1 MKNQLKNLV
10 MFKLGWVACVGLAAA
25 GQPLWATLAVAF
37 VVTLHLAGVPVVVKE
52 ALLLAA
58 SAVIGLAWESLL
70 VWSGLLSYPASGEVA
85 PLAPYWIVAMWVL
98 FATTIN
104 HGLRWAKR
112 SWMIAAVAG
121 MVGGPMAFYG
131 GAAMGAVEFSH
142 TLLALAAI
150 GAGWA
155 VLMPLLTLIADT
167 IIDSD
172 WLEPR
177 EAPRPARLLPIFE
190 RRLGGER

>member
-1 MKNQLKNLV
+1 MKSQLKNLV
-10 MFKLGWVACVGLAAA
+10 MFKLGWIACVGLAAA
-25 GQPLWATLAVAF
+25 GQPLWATLAVAL

-70 VWSGLLSYPASGEVA
+70 VWSGLLSYPASGELA

-112 SWMIAAVAG
+112 SWMIAAIAG

-142 TLLALAAI
+142 TLWALAAI

-177 EAPRPARLLPIFE
+177 AAPRSASLLPMFE
-190 RRLGGER
+190 RRLSGER

>member
-1 MKNQLKNLV
+1 MKSKLTNLV
-10 MFKLGWVACVGLAAA
+10 MFKIGWVACVSLAAA
-25 GQPLWATLAVAF
+25 GQPFWATVAVAL
-37 VVTLHLAGVPVVVKE
+37 VVTLHLLSVPVMVKE

-58 SAVIGLAWESLL
+58 AAVIGLAWESLL
-70 VWSGLLSYPASGEVA
+70 VWSGLLSYPASGEYA

-104 HGLRWAKR
+104 HGLSWAKK
-112 SWMIAAVAG
+112 SWYVSALAG
-121 MVGGPMAFYG
+121 IIGGPMAFYG

-142 TLLALAAI
+142 TFTALALI

-155 VLMPLLTLIADT
+155 VLMPILVLISET
-167 IIDSD
+167 IIDNA

-177 EAPRPARLLPIFE
+177 DEPEPHRLAIYKWSVGNE
-190 RRLGGER
+190 H

>member
-1 MKNQLKNLV
+1 MKSQLKNLV
-10 MFKLGWVACVGLAAA
+10 MFKLGWIACVGLAAA
-25 GQPLWATLAVAF
+25 GQPLWATLAVAL

-70 VWSGLLSYPASGEVA
+70 VWSGLLSYPASGELA

-112 SWMIAAVAG
+112 SWMIAAIAG
-121 MVGGPMAFYG
+121 LVGGPMAFYG

-142 TLLALAAI
+142 TLWALAAI

-177 EAPRPARLLPIFE
+177 AAPRSTSLLPIFE
-190 RRLGGER
+190 RRLSGER